1 MINTASTY
9 IISQTIYHSLSNALL
24 SVKSSCSIFD
34 NRRITLEVWVVLR
47 KGEKFLLHM
56 WYPSYYSWSL
66 SNAP

>member
-47 KGEKFLLHM
+47 KSEKFLLYM
-56 WYPSYYSWSL
+56 W
-66 SNAP
+66 